1 MCFYLSHNHSR
12 ESFLY
17 WQKPP
22 CHNHPWPLSI
32 FLCILR
38 TQCQPNTGATFV
50 SEAINHLCLYCT
62 HRRHTVDKKRRQI
75 KIENRDHKHLC
86 AYQVITCT
94 VLVHVLYLL
103 VLFLLVLAAP
113 PGQRYPRSRKIKSS
127 TQRSPPPVPR
137 ILSLRSDTGT
147 RCIM

>member
-22 CHNHPWPLSI
+22 CHNNPWPLSI

-38 TQCQPNTGATFV
+38 TQCQPNTGATFI
-50 SEAINHLCLYCT
+50 SEAINHLYPYCT
-62 HRRHTVDKKRRQI
+62 HRRHTVDKQRRQI
-75 KIENRDHKHLC
+75 KIEIINTYVPIKSLLVQYLC
-86 AYQVITCT
+86 N
-94 VLVHVLYLL
+94 VLYLL

-147 RCIM
+147 CCIM